1 METLYTKF
9 LNFIEMNDIYYKI
22 NILDQSIVIK
32 KNVYKKEDIN
42 KMDLTE
48 FVNLVDD
55 VYTENCESVLVL

>member
-32 KNVYKKEDIN
+32 KNVYKKEDIS

-55 VYTENCESVLVL
+55 VYAENCESV